1 MDRFEVDGKVALV
14 TGGARGIGFETAR
27 ALHEKGASVVIVD
40 RDAGGAELAAEK
52 VGARAIG
59 VGADVTDFE
68 AMERSVEQAV
78 EQFGGLDLV
87 VANAGIGPPADTVR
101 RTDPALFARVI
112 EVNVLGVHRTVVA
125 ALPQLIARRGHVVVT
140 ASMYAYG
147 NGMLGAAYGASKAA
161 VAHLGRSLRVE
172 LAHHGVSVGVAYW
185 GFIDTPMQ
193 HEGFGGSI
201 GERLRA
207 SFPRTLTRMIG
218 PEGAAAASVRGIER
232 RAARIIAPRRWVP
245 VFLLNGLIMPMFDR
259 RYQRDAELQA
269 LMREADRVEP
279 AVEEMTRA

>member
-1 MDRFEVDGKVALV
+1 MDRFEVNGKVALV
-14 TGGARGIGFETAR
+14 TGGARGIGLETAR
-27 ALHEKGASVVIVD
+27 SLHEKGASVVIVD
-40 RDAGGAELAAEK
+40 RDAGDAELAAEK

-59 VGADVTDFE
+59 VGADVTDLE

-87 VANAGIGPPADTVR
+87 VANAGVGPPVDTVR
-101 RTDPALFARVI
+101 RMDPALFDRVI
-112 EVNVLGVHRTVVA
+112 EVNVLGVHRTVIA

-185 GFIDTPMQ
+185 GFIDTPLAR
-193 HEGFGGSI
+193 EGFAGSI
-201 GERLRA
+201 GERLLA
-207 SFPRTLTRMIG
+207 SFPRLLVRTVE
-218 PEGAAAASVRGIER
+218 PEDCAAATVRGVER
-232 RAARIIAPRRWVP
+232 RAPRIIAPRRWVP
-245 VFLLNGLIMPMFDR
+245 VFLLNGLIMPLWDR
-259 RYQRDAELQA
+259 RLERQAKLQA

-279 AVEEMTRA
+279 AAREMTRA